1 MAGRLL
7 LSLTAL
13 LASSWT
19 VTALPAKGD
28 VFFLGVPV
36 SNPNAQNVVP
46 HRYIVVY
53 NNTYDDDAV
62 FAHEGMVTAKIAK
75 RNLARRGPRS
85 GKFLS
90 TAVHAYHMGKMR
102 ALALEADDKMINEI
116 FNADEVAYV
125 EQDVY
130 VKASARL
137 TQNSAPTGLARL
149 SHAEPGRAGYVFDS
163 SSGQGITAYIVD
175 TGIRLDHT
183 EFEGRAVWGKNF
195 VNTNVG
201 SCPTLPFPQPLIQ
214 TNPPA
219 QNTDENGHGS
229 HVAGT
234 VGGKNYGVAKNVE
247 LVAVKVLDADGGG
260 TNSGVLAGIDF
271 VSTDAAARGVKGK
284 AVMNMSLGGSFSR
297 SLNSAIEALA
307 AAGVVPVV
315 AAGNEN
321 ANTEGTS
328 PGSAPNAITV
338 GAIDQTTDRRA
349 SFSNF
354 GELVDIFAP
363 GVNVLSVG
371 IESTTATAV
380 LSGTSM
386 ASPHIAGL
394 AAYLMALEGITSVTG
409 VSNRIKELA
418 AAAGAEVA
426 NNKGFSNLIAN
437 NGNLS

>member
-19 VTALPAKGD
+19 VAALPAKGD

-36 SNPNAQNVVP
+36 SNPDAQNVVP

-53 NNTYDDDAV
+53 NNTFADDAV
-62 FAHEGMVTAKIAK
+62 FAHESMVTAKIAK

-90 TAVHAYHMGKMR
+90 TAVHSYHMGKMR
-102 ALALEADDKMINEI
+102 ALALEADDKMITEI
-116 FNADEVAYV
+116 FSADEVAYV

-163 SSGQGITAYIVD
+163 TSGQGITAYIVD

-195 VNTNVG
+195 VNTNVR
-201 SCPTLPFPQPLIQ
+201 PTRFSPLPPPPLL
-214 TNPPA
+214 TPT

-234 VGGKNYGVAKNVE
+234 VGGKNYGVAKNVQ

-354 GELVDIFAP
+354 GDLVDIFAP

-371 IESTTATAV
+371 IGSTTATAV

-394 AAYLMALEGITSVTG
+394 AAYLMALEGISSVTG
-409 VSNRIKELA
+409 VSDRIKELA
-418 AAAGAEVA
+418 ATAGAEVA

>member
-19 VTALPAKGD
+19 ATALPAKGD

-36 SNPNAQNVVP
+36 SNPDAQNVVP

-75 RNLARRGPRS
+75 RNLARRGPKT

-90 TAVHAYHMGKMR
+90 TAVHSYHMGKMR
-102 ALALEADDKMINEI
+102 ALALEADDKMITEI
-116 FNADEVAYV
+116 FSADEVAYV

-137 TQNSAPTGLARL
+137 TQGSAPTGLARL

-163 SSGQGITAYIVD
+163 SSGEGITAYIVD
-175 TGIRLDHT
+175 TGIRLDHS
-183 EFEGRAVWGKNF
+183 EFEGRAIWGKNF
-195 VNTNVG
+195 VNTN
-201 SCPTLPFPQPLIQ
+201 
-214 TNPPA
+214 
-219 QNTDENGHGS
+219 NTDENGHGS

-271 VSTDAAARGVKGK
+271 VSTDATARGLRGK

-321 ANTEGTS
+321 ANTDTTS

-394 AAYLMALEGITSVTG
+394 AAYLMALEGISSVTA
-409 VSNRIKELA
+409 VSDRIKALA

-426 NNKGFSNLIAN
+426 NNREFSNLIAN

>member
-36 SNPNAQNVVP
+36 SNPDAQNVVP

-102 ALALEADDKMINEI
+102 ALALEADDKMITEI
-116 FNADEVAYV
+116 FSADEVAYV

-195 VNTNVG
+195 VNTNV
-201 SCPTLPFPQPLIQ
+201 SPCPTPPFPQPGTQ
-214 TNPPA
+214 TNPTPR
-219 QNTDENGHGS
+219 TP
-229 HVAGT
+229 T
-234 VGGKNYGVAKNVE
+234 K
-247 LVAVKVLDADGGG
+247 
-260 TNSGVLAGIDF
+260 
-271 VSTDAAARGVKGK
+271 
-284 AVMNMSLGGSFSR
+284 
-297 SLNSAIEALA
+297 
-307 AAGVVPVV
+307 
-315 AAGNEN
+315 
-321 ANTEGTS
+321 
-328 PGSAPNAITV
+328 
-338 GAIDQTTDRRA
+338 
-349 SFSNF
+349 
-354 GELVDIFAP
+354 
-363 GVNVLSVG
+363 
-371 IESTTATAV
+371 TATAR
-380 LSGTSM
+380 TSPAPSAARTT
-386 ASPHIAGL
+386 ASPKTSSSSPSRSSTPTAAAPTPASSPASTSSRPTLRL
-394 AAYLMALEGITSVTG
+394 AASRARPS
-409 VSNRIKELA
+409 
-418 AAAGAEVA
+418 
-426 NNKGFSNLIAN
+426 
-437 NGNLS
+437 